1 MNQGSGHLKGAAKKA
16 LQGSKTRRRKLLEG
30 TEEKN
35 IFITFLFCRKQ
46 IKLVARP
53 EMNYSFAHVREI
65 P

>member
-1 MNQGSGHLKGAAKKA
+1 MNAPMIGAVLPQKA
-16 LQGSKTRRRKLLEG
+16 LQGSKTKTRKLLEG
-30 TEEKN
+30 TEENN
-35 IFITFLFCRKQ
+35 IFLTFLFYKKQ